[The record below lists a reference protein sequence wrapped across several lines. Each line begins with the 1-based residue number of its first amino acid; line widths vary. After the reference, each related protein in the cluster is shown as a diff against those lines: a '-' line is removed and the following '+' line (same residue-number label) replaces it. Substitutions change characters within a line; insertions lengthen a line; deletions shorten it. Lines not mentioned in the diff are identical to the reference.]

1 MKRFTELFLALD
13 GTNKTSVKLEALR
26 SYFKDVSARD
36 AAWAVTYLTGKRPKA
51 PVNSGQIKQWV
62 TESAQISE
70 WLFGECYDAVGDLAE
85 TVSLLL
91 PVEGKD
97 SHHSLSEW
105 IENRLLQ
112 LHDADED
119 FKKRNILQ
127 WWHQLDQSGRFVFT
141 KLLTGAWRIGVSQK
155 LVSRALAQALGI
167 EADVITHRLM
177 GNWKPD
183 DDFYTMLSSSDT
195 SDADV
200 SKPYPF
206 YLAYPC
212 EDDTETLGD
221 ISDWLIEWKWD
232 GIRAQVIKRADQVH
246 IWSRGEEL
254 ISHRFPEVSIAAESL
269 PNGTV
274 IDGEL
279 LAWSDENS
287 TNGVLPF
294 AQLQRRIGRKTVGRK
309 LLTEVPVILMA
320 YDLLE
325 LNGKDIRKEQLVTR
339 RKKLEDLLQSLG
351 NSASIRLS
359 PQVQENCWQDLGKK
373 RLESRKRQ
381 VEGFVLKAKNS
392 VYGVGRK
399 RGHWWK
405 WKVDPYSIDAV
416 MLYAQRG
423 SGRRASLYTDYTF
436 GVWDGKT
443 LVSFAKAYSG
453 LNDSEI
459 REVDRFVRQN
469 TIEKFGPV
477 RSVPAKLVMELH
489 FEGIS
494 RSKRHKSG
502 IAVRFPRIAR
512 WRKDKPPEEA
522 DSLDTIIALLPQ
534 DSWEGE

>member
-1 MKRFTELFLALD
+1 MKRFTDLFLELD

-26 SYFKDVSARD
+26 LYFKDATARD

-51 PVNSGQIKQWV
+51 PVNSAQIKRWV
-62 TESAQISE
+62 TESAQIPE

-91 PVEGKD
+91 PLEGEG
-97 SHHSLSEW
+97 SNHSLSEW

-112 LHDADED
+112 LHDAEED
-119 FKKRNILQ
+119 IKRQKILQ

-141 KLLTGAWRIGVSQK
+141 KFLTGAWRIGVSQR
-155 LVSRALAQALGI
+155 LVSRALAQALEI
-167 EADVITHRLM
+167 DPDVIAHRLM

-183 DDFYTMLSSSDT
+183 DDFYAMLSNSDT
-195 SDADV
+195 SDADI

-206 YLAYPC
+206 YLAYPF
-212 EDDTETLGD
+212 EEDTETLGE
-221 ISDWLIEWKWD
+221 ISDWLVEWKWD

-254 ISHRFPEVSIAAESL
+254 ISHRFPEVAAAAELL

-279 LAWSDENS
+279 LGWSDENS
-287 TNGVLPF
+287 THGVLPF
-294 AQLQRRIGRKTVGRK
+294 AQLQRRIGRKTVGKK

-325 LNGKDIRKEQLVTR
+325 INGNDIRKEQMAAR
-339 RKKLEDLLQSLG
+339 RNRLENLLQSPG
-351 NSASIRLS
+351 NSKSIRLS
-359 PQVQENCWQDLGKK
+359 PQVQEKSWQNLGKK
-373 RLESRKRQ
+373 RLESRERQ
-381 VEGFVLKAKNS
+381 VEGFVLKEKTS

-399 RGHWWK
+399 RGKWWK
-405 WKVDPYSIDAV
+405 WKIDPYSIDAV
-416 MLYAQRG
+416 ILYAQRG

-436 GVWDGKT
+436 GVWDGET
-443 LVSFAKAYSG
+443 LVPFAKAYSG

-469 TIEKFGPV
+469 IIEKFGPV
-477 RSVPAKLVMELH
+477 RSVSPQLVMELH

-512 WRKDKPPEEA
+512 WRRDKPPEEA
-522 DSLDTIIALLPQ
+522 DSLETIMALLPKE
-534 DSWEGE
+534 DSENG

>member
-1 MKRFTELFLALD
+1 MKRFTDLFLALD

-26 SYFKDVSARD
+26 LYFKDAPARD

-51 PVNSGQIKQWV
+51 PVNSAQIKRWV
-62 TESAQISE
+62 TEAAQIPE

-91 PVEGKD
+91 PLEGKD
-97 SHHSLSEW
+97 SNRSLSEW

-112 LHDADED
+112 LYEAEED
-119 FKKRNILQ
+119 VKRQNILQ

-141 KLLTGAWRIGVSQK
+141 KFLTGAWRIGVSQR
-155 LVSRALAQALGI
+155 LVSRALAQALEV
-167 EADVITHRLM
+167 EADVIAHRLM

-183 DDFYTMLSSSDT
+183 DDFYTLLSSSDT

-206 YLAYPC
+206 YLAYPY
-212 EDDTETLGD
+212 EDDTENLGD
-221 ISDWLIEWKWD
+221 ISDWLVEWKWD

-254 ISHRFPEVSIAAESL
+254 ISHRFPEVSFAMESL

-279 LAWSDENS
+279 LGWSEENS
-287 TNGVLPF
+287 THGVLPF
-294 AQLQRRIGRKTVGRK
+294 AQLQRRIGRKTVGKK

-325 LNGKDIRKEQLVTR
+325 INGNDIRKEQLDAR
-339 RKKLEDLLQSLG
+339 RKKLEDLLQTSG
-351 NSASIRLS
+351 SSPSIRLS
-359 PQVQENCWQDLGKK
+359 PQVKEKSWQNLGKK
-373 RLESRKRQ
+373 RLESRERQ
-381 VEGFVLKAKNS
+381 VEGFVLKAKTS
-392 VYGVGRK
+392 IYGVGRK
-399 RGHWWK
+399 RGNWWK
-405 WKVDPYSIDAV
+405 WKIDPYSIDAV
-416 MLYAQRG
+416 ILYAQRG

-436 GVWDGKT
+436 GVWDGET
-443 LVSFAKAYSG
+443 LVPFAKAYSG

-477 RSVPAKLVMELH
+477 RSVPPQLVMELH

-494 RSKRHKSG
+494 KSKRHKSG

-512 WRKDKPPEEA
+512 WRRDKPPEEA
-522 DSLDTIIALLPQ
+522 DSLDTIMALLPKEK
-534 DSWEGE
+534 SANG

>member
-1 MKRFTELFLALD
+1 MKRFTDLFLALD

-26 SYFKDVSARD
+26 LYFKDAPARD

-51 PVNSGQIKQWV
+51 PVNSAQIKRWV
-62 TESAQISE
+62 TESAQIPE

-91 PVEGKD
+91 PLKGEG

-112 LHDADED
+112 LNDAEENI
-119 FKKRNILQ
+119 KRQKILQ

-141 KLLTGAWRIGVSQK
+141 KFLTGAWRIGVSQR
-155 LVSRALAQALGI
+155 LVSRALAQALEI
-167 EADVITHRLM
+167 DPDVIAHRLM

-183 DDFYTMLSSSDT
+183 DDFFAMLSNSDT

-206 YLAYPC
+206 YLAYPF
-212 EDDTETLGD
+212 EEDTETLGE
-221 ISDWLIEWKWD
+221 ISDWFVEWKWD
-232 GIRAQVIKRADQVH
+232 GIRAQVIKRANQVH

-254 ISHRFPEVSIAAESL
+254 ISHRFPEVAAAAELL

-279 LAWSDENS
+279 LGWSDENS
-287 TNGVLPF
+287 THGVLPF
-294 AQLQRRIGRKTVGRK
+294 SQLQRRIGRKTVGKK

-325 LNGKDIRKEQLVTR
+325 INGNDIRKEQMAAR
-339 RKKLEDLLQSLG
+339 RNRLENLLQSPG
-351 NSASIRLS
+351 NSKSIRLS
-359 PQVQENCWQDLGKK
+359 PQVQEKNWQNLGKK
-373 RLESRKRQ
+373 RLESRERR
-381 VEGFVLKAKNS
+381 VEGFVLKAKTS
-392 VYGVGRK
+392 IYGVGRK
-399 RGHWWK
+399 RGNWWK
-405 WKVDPYSIDAV
+405 WKIDPYSIDAV
-416 MLYAQRG
+416 ILYAQRG

-436 GVWDGKT
+436 GVWDGET
-443 LVSFAKAYSG
+443 LVPFAKAYSG

-477 RSVPAKLVMELH
+477 RSVPPQLVMELH

-512 WRKDKPPEEA
+512 WRRDKTPEEA
-522 DSLDTIIALLPQ
+522 DSLDTIMALLPKEE
-534 DSWEGE
+534 SENG